1 MRAPLT
7 RLVRGMLSQ
16 QRSSQNMAVAT
27 GRCFCTSPSTPQEES
42 SSVGSEKVRSLA
54 DNILGLTVLEASQLS
69 EILRDRLNI
78 QKPAFGGMAM
88 PMMMAGAPAAA
99 PAGGDAAAAA
109 PAEEKKEKTEFNVKL
124 ESFAAEAKIK
134 VIKEIRA
141 ITNLGLKEAKE
152 LVGSR
157 GPCPL
162 CCSAYSFCG

>member
-1 MRAPLT
+1 
-7 RLVRGMLSQ
+7 
-16 QRSSQNMAVAT
+16 
-27 GRCFCTSPSTPQEES
+27 
-42 SSVGSEKVRSLA
+42 VGSEKVRSLA
-54 DNILGLTVLEASQLS
+54 DSILGLTVLEASQLS
-69 EILRDRLNI
+69 EILRERLNI

-99 PAGGDAAAAA
+99 PAGGGDAAAAA

-152 LVGSR
+152 LVSSR
-157 GPCPL
+157 ASRCSNAQLLRGLHVVVPACPARRL
-162 CCSAYSFCG
+162 ACCEFAVRTRCTCTSCTCWNVLMMCTGAV

>member
-1 MRAPLT
+1 M
-7 RLVRGMLSQ
+7 
-16 QRSSQNMAVAT
+16 
-27 GRCFCTSPSTPQEES
+27 
-42 SSVGSEKVRSLA
+42 GSEKVRSLA
-54 DNILGLTVLEASQLS
+54 DSILGLTVLEASQLS
-69 EILRDRLNI
+69 EILRERLNI

-99 PAGGDAAAAA
+99 PAGGGDAAAAA

-152 LVGSR
+152 LVSSR
-157 GPCPL
+157 ASRCSNAQLLRGLHVVAPACPARRL
-162 CCSAYSFCG
+162 ACCEIAVRTRCTCTSCTCWNVLMMCTGAV